1 MMKSVQKLVLRRET
15 LRTLDSLE
23 MTQVIGAGSSAD
35 PCPAVEHSVRTL
47 CPVRANADELQVGPT
62 APR

>member
-15 LRTLDSLE
+15 LRTLNSVELKLA
-23 MTQVIGAGSSAD
+23 IGAGSTAN
-35 PCPAVEHSVRTL
+35 PCLAAEDSVRTL
-47 CPVRANADELQVGPT
+47 CPVRANADELQVGAN